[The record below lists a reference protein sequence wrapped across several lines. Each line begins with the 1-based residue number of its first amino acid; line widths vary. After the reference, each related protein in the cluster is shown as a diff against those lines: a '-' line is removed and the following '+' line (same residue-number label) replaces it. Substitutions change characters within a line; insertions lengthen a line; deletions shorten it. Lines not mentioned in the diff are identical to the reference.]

1 MPIIKSAAK
10 RVKQADKRHA
20 RNVQTKRTLRDNT
33 RALEAAIE
41 AKDTKGINELL
52 SSVYSSYDQAV
63 KKNLIHK
70 NKAARKKAS
79 YSLMVKEMSPSKP
92 KATKKKTTAKKP
104 ATKKTPKK

>member
-1 MPIIKSAAK
+1 MPIIKSAVK
-10 RVKQADKRHA
+10 RVKQADKRRA

-41 AKDTKGINELL
+41 AKDSKKINELL

-63 KKNLIHK
+63 KKNLVHK

-79 YSLMVKEMSPSKP
+79 YSSMVKGVSSSKP
-92 KATKKKTTAKKP
+92 KSVKKQPTETKSSAKKTSKK
-104 ATKKTPKK
+104 